1 MYAICIRFAEVLGM
15 RRRRTAAGGGR
26 RRRGIAEND
35 LRLALSMEYR
45 MYTICIRFTE
55 VLGMKRPRTA
65 AGGSGESQKMTLG

>member
-1 MYAICIRFAEVLGM
+1 MYRICIRFTEVLGM
-15 RRRRTAAGGGR
+15 KRLWTAAGGSP

-55 VLGMKRPRTA
+55 VLGMRRRRTA
-65 AGGSGESQKMTLG
+65 AHGGGESQKMTLG